1 MGYSVLVILVSI
13 LNCPRVI
20 FVLGAGTVDA
30 LIFGDLIHMF
40 SNYSSQNL
48 AKVAANSR
56 AFIT

>member
-1 MGYSVLVILVSI
+1 
-13 LNCPRVI
+13 
-20 FVLGAGTVDA
+20 VLGAGTVDA